1 MLYWSFYSTIYIG
14 FEGVFID
21 MFCIWSCCCHVFL
34 LLDFIRKQDKIVG
47 PVWSD
52 SLLFNVVLE
61 VGRVRISCLGFQ
73 ITEKRHLF
81 DKHFSAHA
89 NDKLQQNTD
98 D

>member
-1 MLYWSFYSTIYIG
+1 ML
-14 FEGVFID
+14 D
-21 MFCIWSCCCHVFL
+21 
-34 LLDFIRKQDKIVG
+34 
-47 PVWSD
+47 
-52 SLLFNVVLE
+52 
-61 VGRVRISCLGFQ
+61 VGRVRISCLGFQISGFQ

>member
-1 MLYWSFYSTIYIG
+1 
-14 FEGVFID
+14 
-21 MFCIWSCCCHVFL
+21 MFFL

-73 ITEKRHLF
+73 ISGFQITEKRHLF

>member
-1 MLYWSFYSTIYIG
+1 
-14 FEGVFID
+14 
-21 MFCIWSCCCHVFL
+21 MFFL
-34 LLDFIRKQDKIVG
+34 LLDFIRKQDKTVG

-61 VGRVRISCLGFQ
+61 VGRFRISCLGFQ